1 MVKAQQ
7 SATVALKLSCCNF
20 VKMTMQPEHFADSDF
35 LGNQI
40 C

>member
-20 VKMTMQPEHFADSDF
+20 VETIEQPEYFADGDF